1 MSTNDPLGWKE
12 AELLNAI
19 GDGADLF
26 DRSAC
31 EVARGLEAKGC
42 LTLTTPKPPAAGKRK
57 SKNPAPESLPHL
69 SAKPTAKGRKA
80 SAAYF
85 DRELGVRRWGVT

>member
-1 MSTNDPLGWKE
+1 MSKDEPLGWKE

-26 DRSAC
+26 DRGAC
-31 EVARGLEAKGC
+31 EVARGLEGKGC
-42 LTLTTPKPPAAGKRK
+42 LTLTTPKAPAAGGKRK
-57 SKNPAPESLPHL
+57 AASPESLPL
-69 SAKPTAKGRKA
+69 LAAKPTAKGRKA

-85 DRELGVRRWGVT
+85 DRELGVRRWRVT